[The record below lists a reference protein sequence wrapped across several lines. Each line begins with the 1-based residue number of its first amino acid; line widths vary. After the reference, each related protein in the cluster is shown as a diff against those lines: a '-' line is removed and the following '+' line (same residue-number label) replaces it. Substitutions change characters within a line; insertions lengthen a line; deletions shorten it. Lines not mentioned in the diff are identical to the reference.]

1 MVIIRCFDFRTS
13 SAWSD
18 SQVFLHFTAEGL
30 KSFLVTN
37 QQEIEQK
44 IEEGTTNR
52 SIAAT
57 NMNETSSRA
66 HTIVGIEIIQ
76 KVLSTEKFSINEC
89 YSLNIIHAMSLI

>member
-1 MVIIRCFDFRTS
+1 M
-13 SAWSD
+13 
-18 SQVFLHFTAEGL
+18 HFTAEGL

-57 NMNETSSRA
+57 SMNETSSRA

-76 KVLSTEKFSINEC
+76 KVLSE
-89 YSLNIIHAMSLI
+89 Y

>member
-1 MVIIRCFDFRTS
+1 M
-13 SAWSD
+13 
-18 SQVFLHFTAEGL
+18 
-30 KSFLVTN
+30 VTN

-66 HTIVGIEIIQ
+66 HTIVSIEIIQ
-76 KVLSTEKFSINEC
+76 KISSIVSTHFSSSFVVN
-89 YSLNIIHAMSLI
+89 YTTMNH

>member
-1 MVIIRCFDFRTS
+1 MN
-13 SAWSD
+13 SD
-18 SQVFLHFTAEGL
+18 SKVAHFTAEGL

-76 KVLSTEKFSINEC
+76 KVLSTEKFSIK
-89 YSLNIIHAMSLI
+89 YSWEMLKL

>member
-1 MVIIRCFDFRTS
+1 MLLVEMTRKF
-13 SAWSD
+13 A
-18 SQVFLHFTAEGL
+18 LPTAEGL

-37 QQEIEQK
+37 QQEIEQR

-66 HTIVGIEIIQ
+66 HTIVGVEIIQ
-76 KVLSTEKFSINEC
+76 KVLSTENFSIKLFMKKC
-89 YSLNIIHAMSLI
+89 D

>member
-1 MVIIRCFDFRTS
+1 MTFS
-13 SAWSD
+13 Y
-18 SQVFLHFTAEGL
+18 FTAEGL

-37 QQEIEQK
+37 QQEIEQR

-76 KVLSTEKFSINEC
+76 KVLSTEKFSIK
-89 YSLNIIHAMSLI
+89 YS